1 MPYDGE
7 IRNNRL
13 SNPAKILAA
22 YMKCSGITD
31 AKQLASDLNIP
42 IRTIQ
47 RLKLECATCA
57 NDAIYGAPNTPVAP
71 DMAAPV
77 APNAPDM
84 AFSDSAPRARAN
96 KELPSE
102 VVIPEIQQQQP
113 EQIVVDANAIYEKL
127 ASAAANALNPLSI
140 GLQVCSEPI
149 GWIKS
154 GADLNLDI
162 VPTVAAISRS
172 AAPQSINSWKFFRN
186 AVTKARDARLSGLPP
201 PKEIA
206 KSAEVFAFKV
216 TTAMNVKPR
225 LDPPMEAVNV

>member
-1 MPYDGE
+1 MLF
-7 IRNNRL
+7 R
-13 SNPAKILAA
+13 S
-22 YMKCSGITD
+22 
-31 AKQLASDLNIP
+31 
-42 IRTIQ
+42 
-47 RLKLECATCA
+47 
-57 NDAIYGAPNTPVAP
+57 IYGAPNTPVAP